1 MLKNLSQHHL
11 RPRWRGVSV
20 ESKPRRVTAWS
31 PRRTHDCASARCSTG
46 TPSHESSAI
55 EVHDP
60 SDPALSASAPGDFRP
75 VVTSNSHASPRE
87 LGASIRRAKRRHRIA
102 RPSRARILAHTE
114 SVPSR
119 APLPAFKIHRARA
132 VVASRARHGDDSRA
146 TGKKGKKGKKGQQ
159 GHQGNRDRF
168 MSHDSS
174 KRQPTRAHVV
184 HLAKRSSAERARPFE
199 GPRAISRRGGG

>member
-1 MLKNLSQHHL
+1 MNARVNAGIKALNKRRVDRSTRTVPFVRALTPIDPSIES
-11 RPRWRGVSV
+11 PVKERWRGVSV

-55 EVHDP
+55 EVHDR

-75 VVTSNSHASPRE
+75 VVPSNSHAFARE

-102 RPSRARILAHTE
+102 PPSRARILAHTE

-132 VVASRARHGDDSRA
+132 VVASRARKSDDS
-146 TGKKGKKGKKGQQ
+146 
-159 GHQGNRDRF
+159 
-168 MSHDSS
+168 
-174 KRQPTRAHVV
+174 
-184 HLAKRSSAERARPFE
+184 
-199 GPRAISRRGGG
+199 

>member
-1 MLKNLSQHHL
+1 MNARVNAGIKALNKRRVDRSTRTVPFVRALTPIDPSIES
-11 RPRWRGVSV
+11 PVKERWRGVSV

-55 EVHDP
+55 EVHDR

-75 VVTSNSHASPRE
+75 VVTSNSHSSPRE

-146 TGKKGKKGKKGQQ
+146 TGKKGKKGNEGQRGAPGEQ
-159 GHQGNRDRF
+159 GLFHE
-168 MSHDSS
+168 S
-174 KRQPTRAHVV
+174 
-184 HLAKRSSAERARPFE
+184 
-199 GPRAISRRGGG
+199 